1 LSKVILPVYLQ
12 SGAVPT
18 TAAPRQAGP
27 DFPLTKLIIGL
38 NVAVF
43 LLMVLN
49 HVSPVTPQNDQLIRW
64 GADYGPLTFG
74 GQWWRVLS
82 SVFVHIGIVHLA
94 LNMWCLWNLGAL
106 AEHIYG
112 RWLYLF
118 IYLFSGIGG
127 SLASLWWHP
136 TVTGAGA
143 SGAIFGLAGA
153 LIITLRWGDLAVP
166 QETLRPILRSLT
178 AFAGY
183 NLFFGAVQPGI
194 DNAAHLGG
202 LAVGVIQGAVI
213 IQPAFRR
220 PGSEKVRTYCA
231 VALSVA
237 LMGVAM
243 LVARVNGWVTH
254 LERAQIAVQKN
265 DHNQAIVELKLV
277 AASRPNE
284 AAIQYLLAKEYIA
297 TKQYAPAQA
306 RLLRAVE
313 LDPKSADIWTALGFL
328 YLQTQRGDQSVDA
341 FNHAAALAPNS
352 PQAHLDL
359 GLALAATARLKD
371 AIPEFK
377 RAAELNPN
385 ADTAYFDLGEA
396 YLQVK
401 DFDNAI
407 KAFQEAVRLQPNNAQ
422 SLSGLAIAYR
432 AKGMVKEADA
442 VQQKILQLK
451 SAQQQ
456 QSTKPQ

>member
-1 LSKVILPVYLQ
+1 LPITLQ
-12 SGAVPT
+12 FGAASPAV
-18 TAAPRQAGP
+18 APRSAGP

-43 LLMVLN
+43 LAMVLN
-49 HVSPVTPQNDQLIRW
+49 HVSPVTPQPDQLIKW

-82 SVFVHIGIVHLA
+82 NVFVHIGIVHLA

-136 TVTGAGA
+136 TVSGAGA

-166 QETLRPILRSLT
+166 KETLRPILNSLF

-194 DNAAHLGG
+194 DNAAHIGG
-202 LAVGVIQGAVI
+202 LVTGIIQGGVI

-220 PGSEKVRTYCA
+220 PGSEKLRAYAA
-231 VALSVA
+231 VALSLA
-237 LMGVAM
+237 LVGVAM
-243 LVARVNGWVTH
+243 LVARLNGWVTH
-254 LERAQIAVQKN
+254 WERAQIALQKN
-265 DHNQAIVELKLV
+265 NPDQAIVELKQV
-277 AASRPNE
+277 AASRPND
-284 AAIQYLLAKEYIA
+284 AAVQYLLGKSYIQ
-297 TKQYAPAQA
+297 KQQYVPAQA
-306 RLLRAVE
+306 RLLRAAE
-313 LDPKSADIWTALGFL
+313 LAPKTPEIWNDLGFL
-328 YLQTQRGDQSVDA
+328 YLKTGHTPEAVDA
-341 FNHAAALAPNS
+341 FSRVVALAPNS
-352 PQAHLDL
+352 AQAHFDL
-359 GLALAATARLKD
+359 GVAMDAATRFKD
-371 AIPEFK
+371 AVPELK
-377 RAAELNPN
+377 RAIELNPN
-385 ADTAYFDLGEA
+385 SDTAYYDLGGT
-396 YLQVK
+396 YLQLR

-407 KAFQEAVRLQPNNAQ
+407 PAFQQAARLQPKSVEAQ
-422 SLSGLAIAYR
+422 AGLAMAYR

-442 VQQKILQLK
+442 AQQKAIELK
-451 SAQQQ
+451 NAQQRK
-456 QSTKPQ
+456 SPPAKPQ